1 MMWMK
6 NAVKE
11 VYLLTEIASL
21 DEVLLASSKISKNEW
36 RKLFVATRI

>member
-21 DEVLLASSKISKNEW
+21 GEVSQNEW